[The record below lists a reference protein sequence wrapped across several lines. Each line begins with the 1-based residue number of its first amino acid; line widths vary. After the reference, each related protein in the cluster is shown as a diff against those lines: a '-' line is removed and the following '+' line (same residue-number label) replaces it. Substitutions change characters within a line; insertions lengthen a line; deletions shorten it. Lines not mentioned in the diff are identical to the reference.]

1 MKKLISAFATDDGF
15 TFINRH
21 FGDANFY
28 DIYEISEKE
37 VNFLIRIE
45 NRTEDDL
52 DEMEHGNIVKAQSI
66 SSMLKEEGVMM
77 VISQVFGPNLKRIKK
92 QFLCVINKEGN
103 IKESIIKLKSN
114 IPLLIEEWS
123 KNEERSFIKL

>member
-52 DEMEHGNIVKAQSI
+52 DEMEHGKYCKGSKHFKYVKRRRGNDGYFSSFWPQS
-66 SSMLKEEGVMM
+66 
-77 VISQVFGPNLKRIKK
+77 
-92 QFLCVINKEGN
+92 
-103 IKESIIKLKSN
+103 
-114 IPLLIEEWS
+114 
-123 KNEERSFIKL
+123 